1 MQIVNFDK
9 DTFPKQQRWK
19 WNLRENNKKVS
30 KVLERVLVG
39 HFKHMT

>member
-1 MQIVNFDK
+1 MQIENFAG

-19 WNLRENNKKVS
+19 LNLRENNKKMW

>member
-1 MQIVNFDK
+1 MQIVNFAI
-9 DTFPKQQRWK
+9 DTFLKQERWK
-19 WNLRENNKKVS
+19 LNLRENNKKVW